1 MVGNSKETAGDKP
14 EEGGDDVTT
23 KVDYLRYQVRCDY
36 SQIQWLQALCE
47 KYDVAVIEQDFQA
60 EVTVML
66 GVRLDKLQAF
76 ERELT
81 EKSAGRLSLEQSE

>member
-1 MVGNSKETAGDKP
+1 MVRAY
-14 EEGGDDVTT
+14 GGGVQQALKRLDVTT
-23 KVDYLRYQVRCDY
+23 KVDYLRYQVQCDY

-66 GVRLDKLQAF
+66 GIRLDKLQAF